1 MIDQSTLAQVDQKA
15 AQYMGNPEALQQMY
29 QQKQQLIDL
38 LALQKI
44 KSEKEAAAR
53 DMTLKMAQQSGQP
66 QTIAQQREQQVLDMT
81 KQEMVQQQAG
91 NLGHQQQEQQ
101 QNLQQVLKGMSQ
113 GAQQPPQ
120 QGTPGVPQ
128 QSAPGIAALPTQGL
142 MPPKAMAGGGIV
154 AFSGEEDSYVGLP
167 DWEEEWKK
175 RQEEKAG
182 KGTGKEVPRSWWER
196 NVVNPDENRYA
207 LARDI
212 EARRIARTNKSGV
225 FTPQTDAEREAE
237 KAKDAIVANL
247 KAGKYDPTGKPLVP
261 MIGKEKQSDVFARME
276 AMKKDGQK
284 GPVPETQAPVAA
296 KNPLQKVL
304 DKNKLT
310 QQPPKDT
317 PVLAPQAT
325 AEKAPAGGLQGIM
338 EAAATKQVGRDP
350 VAEARAKR
358 EEATAALGYNPEEK
372 AKFEAN
378 QKAMADYDKAQFD
391 PEKLRSEQLTDFL
404 LGGAGHSTM
413 GMTLS
418 SSGKA
423 GVSRRRQQEAMERA
437 RMGERQ
443 TKEEGLLELGRKAR
457 EKGFELGEK
466 TAEGADA
473 GVRQGLASGASMVNT
488 DKEGVFRSL
497 DRASR
502 EKIAAL
508 DAQVRREVNQADK
521 EGVLALK
528 QQTLLASIDK
538 AEETAVST
546 ATKSA
551 PAYAI
556 IKNIGAIESMGGK
569 LDKDQVAKKQSAEA
583 DLDKITL
590 EIRNKFQDT
599 RAMVMSGN
607 SNAGLGSL
615 STGGW
620 KVTPVTPAKK

>member
-1 MIDQSTLAQVDQKA
+1 
-15 AQYMGNPEALQQMY
+15 MGNPEALQQMY

-154 AFSGEEDSYVGLP
+154 AFDEGGFAKGSDAA
-167 DWEEEWKK
+167 DWEEEWKR
-175 RQEEKAG
+175 RQAELEDPNRAQ
-182 KGTGKEVPRSWWER
+182 TWVER
-196 NVVNPDENRYA
+196 NIVDRKQQSYDQA
-207 LARDI
+207 K
-212 EARRIARTNKSGV
+212 RRAASELSKQYKPGIN
-225 FTPQTDAEREAE
+225 TPTTKAERAAYEAKE
-237 KAKDAIVANL
+237 AIIKNL
-247 KAGKYDPTGKPLVP
+247 AEGKYDPTGKPLVP
-261 MIGKEKQSDVFARME
+261 TVGGKPATQVAPKA
-276 AMKKDGQK
+276 
-284 GPVPETQAPVAA
+284 PVPETQTPAIAE
-296 KNPLQKVL
+296 NPLQKVL
-304 DKNKLT
+304 DKNKLAP
-310 QQPPKDT
+310 QQPRQAA

-457 EKGFELGEK
+457 EEGFKVGEK
-466 TAEGADA
+466 SAENAETGM
-473 GVRQGLASGASMVNT
+473 RQGLASGTAMVDA
-488 DKEGVFRSL
+488 DKQMETAGL

-502 EKIAAL
+502 EYVARL
-508 DAQVRREVNQADK
+508 NAQVQREANAAAK
-521 EGVLALK
+521 EGTLALK
-528 QQTLLASIDK
+528 QQTLLANIDK

-546 ATKSA
+546 AKKAA

-556 IKNIGAIESMGGK
+556 IKNIGAIEAMGGK
-569 LDKDQVAKKQSAEA
+569 LDKTQLAQKQSAEA
-583 DLDKITL
+583 DIDKIETA
-590 EIRNKFQDT
+590 IRYKFQDT

-607 SNAGLGSL
+607 SAAGLGSL